1 MNLDKESVLQL
12 VGDEYGQDW
21 MNMTQDEIETILSF
35 QVVGGSTKKPTSQA
49 KKEEAL
55 ELGQVLG
62 QFVNAAPQAVV
73 RIMIEVFQQAF
84 DEITMKDDDWELLK
98 QEMVQQQ
105 QAQQQQ
111 PQQAQPQ
118 QGQPQGQPQQGG
130 QAMDEG
136 QLDQILAQLPTELK
150 GQVAQ
155 QIQQGADP
163 NQALQQAM
171 AAMQQSGVTQ
181 Q

>member
-1 MNLDKESVLQL
+1 
-12 VGDEYGQDW
+12 
-21 MNMTQDEIETILSF
+21 
-35 QVVGGSTKKPTSQA
+35 
-49 KKEEAL
+49 
-55 ELGQVLG
+55 
-62 QFVNAAPQAVV
+62 
-73 RIMIEVFQQAF
+73 
-84 DEITMKDDDWELLK
+84 MKDDDWELLK